1 MHIPDK
7 TPRTPLPRR
16 NCSTRL
22 RIHGTLTRLHDRVV
36 VPAPRPPKPTS
47 VGHATG
53 SQPYEHH
60 LDCPAELNLGRHP
73 SSMPQQATP
82 SKNSRKRTRTG
93 CQRCRVR
100 RIKCDESKPVCG
112 QCQAK
117 GFKCQPVSTLKWED
131 EFASKGLAFGR
142 SGVWSKAPPAAR
154 SPDFT
159 GVGYKDTLWCDVP
172 TIQPYSFVNVT
183 LGRRADECVALTPIG
198 SRESQAEPLSLGP
211 QGHHYDEASIGRFDS
226 FHAPEMEAYL
236 SVHVRQQ
243 GNEPLSGPLKI
254 IRSPSLLSLN
264 PLKST
269 LLTYYTERLCPLTVP
284 SPLSKSPFATLI
296 LPFSISNS
304 PMVLDS
310 LLALAASHRARQD
323 TTFRATA
330 LQLSGGVLRY
340 LSNRMTT
347 TDTTRVALDPETL
360 VITMMLCLM
369 GITHDCDERW
379 VVHLKGARALVRLR
393 RQALLSAAPQSQS
406 TAELVGFSE
415 KFLSYQDIIGRT
427 ACGEEPIF
435 DGDFWVSH
443 GTSNDTD
450 AWLGC
455 SPELV
460 SILCEITELSRQ
472 RSRNPAAAN
481 SDLFLTQAYSLEKRL
496 DRLEQRVLDPEDDIL
511 QTTAELKRLSAVL
524 YLECAIRG
532 AQPNSPRVSAS
543 ITQILRLVFTL
554 LERGVTAGLAWSIF
568 VAAVELDPL
577 EDLVWTTDAISSAPR
592 HGRNFV
598 LFALDKMAGS
608 SVSNVSQTRSVIER
622 VWQSRDMSPLPEGL
636 RGQNDWEQHVAPFC
650 HGLSLG

>member
-1 MHIPDK
+1 
-7 TPRTPLPRR
+7 
-16 NCSTRL
+16 
-22 RIHGTLTRLHDRVV
+22 
-36 VPAPRPPKPTS
+36 
-47 VGHATG
+47 
-53 SQPYEHH
+53 
-60 LDCPAELNLGRHP
+60 
-73 SSMPQQATP
+73 MPQQAAS
-82 SKNSRKRTRTG
+82 SKGSRKRTRTG

-117 GFKCQPVSTLKWED
+117 GFKCQSISTLKWED

-142 SGVWSKAPPAAR
+142 SGVWSKAPLAAR
-154 SPDFT
+154 SPDLT
-159 GVGYKDTLWCDVP
+159 GVGPDDTLWCDIP
-172 TIQPYSFVNVT
+172 TIQAYSFVNVT

-198 SRESQAEPLSLGP
+198 SRASQAEPLPLGP
-211 QGHHYDEASIGRFDS
+211 QGQHYDETRRGCFDS
-226 FHAPEMEAYL
+226 PGTPQMEAYF
-236 SVHVRQQ
+236 SVQVRQQ
-243 GNEPLSGPLKI
+243 GKEPSSGPLNI
-254 IRSPSLLSLN
+254 NRSPSLLSLD

-269 LLTYYTERLCPLTVP
+269 LLTYYTERLCPSTVP

-304 PMVLDS
+304 PVVLDS
-310 LLALAASHRARQD
+310 ILAIAASHRARQD

-330 LQLSGGVLRY
+330 LQLIGGVLRY
-340 LSNRMTT
+340 LSHRMRT

-369 GITHDCDERW
+369 GIVHDCDERW
-379 VVHLKGARALVRLR
+379 VVHLKGARDLIRLR
-393 RQALLSAAPQSQS
+393 RQALPSAAPPSQA

-415 KFLSYQDIIGRT
+415 KFFAWQDIIGRT

-460 SILCEITELSRQ
+460 SLLCEITELSHQ
-472 RSRNPAAAN
+472 RSRNPAVAN
-481 SDLFLTQAYSLEKRL
+481 SDLFLTRAYSLEKRL
-496 DRLEQRVLDPEDDIL
+496 GLLEQRVLDPEDDIL
-511 QTTAELKRLSAVL
+511 QTTADLKRLSAVL

-543 ITQILRLVFTL
+543 VTQILRLVFAL

-568 VAAVELDPL
+568 VVAVELDPL
-577 EDLVWTTDAISSAPR
+577 KDPVWTTETASTAPR

-598 LFALDKMAGS
+598 LFALDKMAGDS
-608 SVSNVSQTRSVIER
+608 ISNVSHTRSVIER
-622 VWQSRDMSPLPEGL
+622 VWQSRDMNALPDGL

>member
-1 MHIPDK
+1 
-7 TPRTPLPRR
+7 
-16 NCSTRL
+16 
-22 RIHGTLTRLHDRVV
+22 
-36 VPAPRPPKPTS
+36 
-47 VGHATG
+47 
-53 SQPYEHH
+53 
-60 LDCPAELNLGRHP
+60 
-73 SSMPQQATP
+73 MPQQAAS
-82 SKNSRKRTRTG
+82 SKGSRKRTRTG

-117 GFKCQPVSTLKWED
+117 GFKCQQISTLKWED

-142 SGVWSKAPPAAR
+142 SGVWSKAPPAAG
-154 SPDFT
+154 SPDLT
-159 GVGYKDTLWCDVP
+159 GAGPNDTLWCDFP
-172 TIQPYSFVNVT
+172 TIQAYSFVNVT

-198 SRESQAEPLSLGP
+198 SRASQTEPFSLRP
-211 QGHHYDEASIGRFDS
+211 QGQHYDETRIGCFDGPGT
-226 FHAPEMEAYL
+226 PEMEAYF
-236 SVHVRQQ
+236 SVQVRQQ
-243 GNEPLSGPLKI
+243 GKEPSSGPLNI
-254 IRSPSLLSLN
+254 NRSPSLLSLD

-269 LLTYYTERLCPLTVP
+269 LLTYYTERLCPSTVP

-304 PMVLDS
+304 PVVLDS
-310 LLALAASHRARQD
+310 ILALAASHRARQD

-330 LQLSGGVLRY
+330 LQLIGGVLRY
-340 LSNRMTT
+340 LCQRMKT

-360 VITMMLCLM
+360 VTTMMLCLM
-369 GITHDCDERW
+369 GIIHDCDERW
-379 VVHLKGARALVRLR
+379 VVHLKGARDLIRLR

-415 KFLSYQDIIGRT
+415 KFFAYQDIIGRT

-443 GTSNDTD
+443 GTSSDTD

-460 SILCEITELSRQ
+460 STLCEITELSRQ
-472 RSRNPAAAN
+472 RSRNPSVAN
-481 SDLFLTQAYSLEKRL
+481 SENFLTRAYSLEKRL
-496 DRLEQRVLDPEDDIL
+496 GRLEQRVLDPEDDIL

-524 YLECAIRG
+524 YLQCAIRG

-543 ITQILRLVFTL
+543 VAQILRLVFAL
-554 LERGVTAGLAWSIF
+554 LERGVAAGLAWSIF

-577 EDLVWTTDAISSAPR
+577 EDLVWKAEAGSAAPR

-598 LFALDKMAGS
+598 LFALDRMAGD

-622 VWQSRDMSPLPEGL
+622 VWQSRDMNALPDGL